1 MKEYFLG
8 VAVLSML
15 CSLTV
20 TLAPAGASQKYI
32 RLLSGLALALCVSA
46 PIFSLVADGGFDVAL
61 EDMLEVETSGERDY
75 AEIYNNAI
83 LNAGSAGAE
92 KTLKSEILQALDG
105 NDGDIDLN
113 IVAHLEGEEIY
124 IDLTEIIIY
133 PSGLPLDPHF
143 MQNYVSERLGCRCE
157 VIYRSDE

>member
-15 CSLTV
+15 CSATV
-20 TLAPAGASQKYI
+20 ALAPAGASQKYI
-32 RLLSGLALALCVSA
+32 RLLSGLALALCVAA
-46 PIFSLVADGGFDVAL
+46 PIFSLIADGGLDAAL
-61 EDMLEVETSGERDY
+61 EDMLEAEASDVQDY

-83 LNAGSAGAE
+83 LKAGSAGAE
-92 KTLKSEILQALDG
+92 KTLKSEILQALNG

-157 VIYRSDE
+157 VIYMSDE